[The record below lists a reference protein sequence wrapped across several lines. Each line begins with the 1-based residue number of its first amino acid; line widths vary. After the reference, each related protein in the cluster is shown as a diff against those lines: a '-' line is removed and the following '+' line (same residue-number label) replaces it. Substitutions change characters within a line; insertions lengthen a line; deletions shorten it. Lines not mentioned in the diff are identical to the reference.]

1 MAALSRFIS
10 RLGEKGLPFY
20 KLLKKVDKFQ
30 WTSEAQ
36 EALDAL
42 KKFLTTPP
50 VLKPPRRA
58 TPIQSAED
66 LLLYI
71 SCTTHVVST
80 ALVVER
86 AEERHAY
93 PVQHPVY
100 FISEV
105 LGPSKKK
112 YPKVQ
117 KLLYAVLLT
126 ARKLRHYF
134 DDHKV
139 IVVTGFP
146 IGYILHN
153 KEAIG
158 RITKWAYELGAHDI
172 EFRPRTGIKTQALVD
187 FVSEWTKQQVPDNP
201 ETAEVWQ
208 MYFDGSLKLQGAG
221 AGILFIAPGG
231 EQLKYALQ
239 LLFSA
244 SNNAAEYEALIHGLN
259 IAISLG
265 IKRLMVYGD
274 SLVVISQIN
283 KEWDCSNDS
292 MGKYCTFIQK
302 LEDKFEGLE
311 FHHVERDRNAA
322 ADALSKLGSS
332 RTQVPPGVF
341 VQEVLRPSISLDRAE
356 ECNILSQ

>member
-1 MAALSRFIS
+1 VRMEAPRSQKKVQRFTGCMAALSRFIS

-30 WTSEAQ
+30 WTLEAQ

-50 VLKPPRRA
+50 VLKPPCQA
-58 TPIQSAED
+58 TPNQLVED

-71 SCTTHVVST
+71 SCTTYVVST

-86 AEERHAY
+86 AEEGHTY

-112 YPKVQ
+112 YPHVQ
-117 KLLYAVLLT
+117 KLLYAILLT
-126 ARKLRHYF
+126 ARKLCHYF
-134 DDHKV
+134 DNHKV
-139 IVVTGFP
+139 IVVTEFP
-146 IGYILHN
+146 IGDILHN

-158 RITKWAYELGAHDI
+158 RIAKWAYELGAHDI
-172 EFRPRTGIKTQALVD
+172 EFQPRTAIKTQALVD
-187 FVSEWTKQQVPDNP
+187 FVLEWTEQQVPGNP
-201 ETAEVWQ
+201 ETAEVWR

-221 AGILFIAPGG
+221 AGILFIAPRG

-274 SLVVISQIN
+274 SLVIISQIN
-283 KEWDCSNDS
+283 KE
-292 MGKYCTFIQK
+292 
-302 LEDKFEGLE
+302 
-311 FHHVERDRNAA
+311 
-322 ADALSKLGSS
+322 
-332 RTQVPPGVF
+332 
-341 VQEVLRPSISLDRAE
+341 
-356 ECNILSQ
+356 